1 MCLVKPIPGRAWRR
15 PTSTRRNSSGKKPF
29 NFGGTLYAAGK
40 SGEALAIYRRLASS
54 RPDDSDALNDVAYML
69 CETGGN
75 LDEALKFAQLAV
87 QKSPEQTG
95 YVDTLG

>member
-1 MCLVKPIPGRAWRR
+1 
-15 PTSTRRNSSGKKPF
+15 
-29 NFGGTLYAAGK
+29 
-40 SGEALAIYRRLASS
+40 
-54 RPDDSDALNDVAYML
+54 ML